1 VIEMPR
7 VARVKS
13 RSSIYHVM
21 LRGANRQEI
30 FHDEEDCFTF
40 LKIIE
45 KYKIK
50 SELKI
55 YAWCLMGNHVHLLVK
70 EGNES
75 LSTTMKRIGVS
86 FVSYYNWK
94 YQTNGH
100 LFQGRFRSE
109 NVEDVRYLLTVVS
122 YIHQNPVKAGMVS
135 RVDEWR
141 WSSCLGYYGKNQFP
155 KKLVDC
161 QYILDLFS
169 DDQMVAKARFIE
181 FNERTNDQQCLDEP
195 ENYKRRL
202 SDEEARLVIKDVLG
216 GIEIAQVKSL
226 PKLQRNEVFREV
238 KKIKGLSQ
246 RQAARILGVSASLI
260 FKV

>member
-1 VIEMPR
+1 MIEMPR
-7 VARVKS
+7 IARVKS
-13 RSSIYHVM
+13 RSGIYHVM

-30 FHDEEDCFTF
+30 FHDDEDCLTF
-40 LKIIE
+40 LKIVE

-55 YAWCLMGNHVHLLVK
+55 YAWCLMGNHIHLLMK

-75 LSTTMKRIGVS
+75 LSITMKRIGVS
-86 FVSYYNWK
+86 FVSYYHWK

-122 YIHQNPVKAGMVS
+122 YIHQNPVKAGMVGK
-135 RVDEWR
+135 VDEWR
-141 WSSCLGYYGKNQFP
+141 WSSCPGYYGKHQVP
-155 KKLVDC
+155 KSLVDC
-161 QYILDLFS
+161 QYILKFFS
-169 DDQMVAKARFIE
+169 DDLTIAKEQFID
-181 FNERTNDQQCLDEP
+181 FNERSLHVQCMDEQ
-195 ENYKRRL
+195 EIYKRRL
-202 SDEEARLVIKDVLG
+202 SDEEARLMIKDVLG
-216 GIEIAQVKSL
+216 EIEIAQVKSL